1 MPGPNLQLK
10 PVRSTLWAEVS
21 RLAFVIGLE
30 QRILMLIV
38 SYALAIALFSLVV
51 PLTVQEL
58 VNSFA
63 ISIQPVM
70 IVTLALI
77 ILIGLLFIGF
87 FRVFQTSATEILFQR
102 LYTRIAIAMTEH
114 LPRVREDV
122 FVPSYANYFGEAELL
137 PRAVVV
143 VLVDLINVV
152 ISGATGMLILVVYHP
167 NFLVYNAFLIGGFGL
182 VQFMSA
188 RGGVQATQTVSQL
201 HYDLMTWMQDIA
213 QNRLHF
219 KATQS
224 APLLLSK
231 TDRLLDSYLS
241 ARRARSGVLTWRQ
254 YVSTVIWE
262 AVCHSSMIGMGGWL
276 LSVGQ
281 ITLGQFVAAEVIV
294 GTLLLNLDTVTRRMY
309 AVTYILTSFDELTR
323 VFSLPKDDVTEEAS
337 LARLADPAIH
347 GLRVTCKNAAFA
359 YPNSPPVIEGFN
371 LEVVPGEK
379 VAVISSTST
388 GKSTLALLLAG
399 LSRPTAGVIRFN
411 DVDLREMTMEEINAA
426 RALVLDSHLTL
437 FGGTLEE
444 NISLGRPS
452 VKFEDL
458 RWALRFTGLED
469 DADRWSR
476 GLETQA
482 LAGGKLFT
490 KSQILRILVA
500 RAIVTRPQLLIF
512 DGTLHNMEPDLR
524 QILLRRL
531 CSKEEAW
538 SVIFVTNDPSIG
550 EYVDR
555 RVMLG

>member
-1 MPGPNLQLK
+1 MPGRYLELK

-30 QRILMLIV
+30 QRILTLII

-63 ISIQPVM
+63 FSIQPVM

-114 LPRVREDV
+114 LPRVREEV

-167 NFLVYNAFLIGGFGL
+167 NFVVYNAFLIGGFVL
-182 VQFMSA
+182 VQFTSA

-219 KATQS
+219 KSTQS

-276 LSVGQ
+276 LSIGQ

-323 VFSLPKDDVTEEAS
+323 VFSLPKDDVTEAAS
-337 LARLADPAIH
+337 FARFADPVTH

-411 DVDLREMTMEEINAA
+411 DVDLREMTMEDINAA

-452 VKFEDL
+452 VHFEDL

-476 GLETQA
+476 GLETPA

-531 CSKEEAW
+531 CSKEESW

>member
-347 GLRVTCKNAAFA
+347 GLRVRCKNAAFA

>member
-1 MPGPNLQLK
+1 MPGRNLELK

-30 QRILMLIV
+30 QRILTLIV

-63 ISIQPVM
+63 FSIQPVM

-114 LPRVREDV
+114 LPRVREEV

-167 NFLVYNAFLIGGFGL
+167 NFLVYNAFLIGGFVL
-182 VQFMSA
+182 VQFTSA

-231 TDRLLDSYLS
+231 TDRLLESYLS

-276 LSVGQ
+276 LSIGQ

-337 LARLADPAIH
+337 LARFADPVAH

-411 DVDLREMTMEEINAA
+411 DVDLREMAMEEINAA

-452 VKFEDL
+452 VHFEDL

>member
-452 VKFEDL
+452 VHFEDL

>member
-167 NFLVYNAFLIGGFGL
+167 NFLVYNAFLIGGFVL
-182 VQFMSA
+182 VQFTSA

-276 LSVGQ
+276 LSIGQ

>member
-337 LARLADPAIH
+337 LARWADPAIH

-359 YPNSPPVIEGFN
+359 YPHSPPVIEGFN